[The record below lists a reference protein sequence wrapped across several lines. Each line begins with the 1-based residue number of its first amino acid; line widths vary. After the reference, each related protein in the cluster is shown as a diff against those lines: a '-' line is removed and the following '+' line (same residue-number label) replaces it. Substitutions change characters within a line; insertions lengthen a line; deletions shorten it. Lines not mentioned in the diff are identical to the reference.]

1 MIHPSNSSF
10 PFLPQ
15 QTTKGELSRS
25 AARLSIF
32 REVRSCASLPTD
44 HQTCCRHDSIPTT
57 HKEALLI
64 TEHTYLRRHGW
75 QIDAMVATT
84 NTRKDPTLSKEM
96 ICSPRKEP
104 AGGPVRSKSGS
115 SPTSYKQISSL
126 VIDTRDDGESEKNN
140 GDAHSV
146 TVLAR
151 SMSPTSAAFSKLI
164 SGNNNKQKLRAV
176 QLVNSKYGAVS
187 PKSRPN
193 LIDKKCN
200 AAENLPNE
208 VKSPC
213 VSPSL
218 FQQSAHKVDILH
230 RSLSNEASECD
241 CDDKREEH
249 GKSSVAISSKLRIDP
264 TSPML
269 DVLSGRQP
277 ETDSTAIRVSNFI
290 DSLHQQRGITTTP
303 GGKDNDTYLPP
314 KSPSM
319 AQFTSNNRYSSIL
332 SNARS
337 VIASSPVRTKAAVSQ
352 ESPQSCIAIARSTS
366 FLHRSASRYNAS
378 NSDSSDSSDDSSDT
392 SDSSTSTQK
401 DVGDF
406 IDSLNKKHELKA
418 NKDAE
423 LLSLLKAKLNKRRSE
438 KAREAMKNRELQSSS
453 VKAQLGVQEKT
464 TCEPQGTGEK
474 KNDSVGAAK
483 YKDYAANH
491 NIKKDVNYY
500 AILSQIQKSVQS
512 GSLPL
517 LTGKIFADA
526 RKRGMDLAMVS
537 EMINDEKRKANVFT
551 PAKEVTRASAEREAL
566 KHDVTKAW
574 KEKLAAMTSKVDPP
588 AEETDAVQP
597 EQSTSDEDMKSVEEP
612 IGSASPSTEQPV
624 PASSLSE
631 DTAIKSHPKP
641 SSYVPSVGG
650 EASESV
656 SNVSSQIATTPT
668 QDIANNESL
677 ASASSET
684 TQTVHHYPELLSEI
698 EARIDIV
705 RSTTSS
711 MEFGKILVDTK
722 KSGLS
727 TTHLLRL
734 YKEERENL
742 TNNAFEAASLVVE
755 TECDSDVV
763 NSEQEAEDSKVTC
776 PSKSTSAEIM
786 REKLTKEVQ
795 NAIRSSNPSEML
807 GKILADAKSEGMP
820 TEWLFELY
828 TKERMQVQGQMATVK
843 EQGTNPPVSEAN
855 SAESEVSD
863 AVSVVSEQIDAPT
876 NVVAATVQQ
885 AAPTTDVVD
894 FFSKFSLQ
902 AESIDANVD
911 NSYEKQDLSSSV
923 SEVSGYA
930 SEIVELDSEDIS
942 RESEVSDIL
951 SKSLSLDEVNGTVS
965 TSSEDSEVHFEKRYL
980 EEKAK
985 HPALKHLWK
994 SPLQKERLSRMKLS
1008 WGFKCKPING
1018 VAAAAALSKKRRL
1031 RGPKRTYL
1039 TQSTQERTKE
1049 HSGFVYID
1057 FYSLYESTTC
1067 YAEDEEIDDEVPWEY
1082 RDVRQNFLYEKSV
1095 DGRNWFGSF
1104 VPERGNDRIPYP
1116 VLRIKS
1122 LQIPV
1127 SRRPESGYW
1136 KEDWYTTWKSRRD
1149 NPNKLVTF
1157 TEADIPSLN
1166 MNSSGTT
1173 STSTTITES
1182 HSYDHQSVQSSDTT
1196 ASQKKKVL
1204 IEIGNL
1210 VSVPLHYTTSGGER
1224 TSKVHPDY
1232 TSSLRRSRWRKKYMR
1247 REFAFDAEM

>member
-1 MIHPSNSSF
+1 MCIATNLPPTCYSSRAYQKKK
-10 PFLPQ
+10 LY
-15 QTTKGELSRS
+15 E
-25 AARLSIF
+25 IN
-32 REVRSCASLPTD
+32 E
-44 HQTCCRHDSIPTT
+44 
-57 HKEALLI
+57 
-64 TEHTYLRRHGW
+64 RRHGL

-84 NTRKDPTLSKEM
+84 STRKDTTLSEEM
-96 ICSPRKEP
+96 IGSLRKEP
-104 AGGPVRSKSGS
+104 AGGPIRSKSAS
-115 SPTSYKQISSL
+115 SPTSHKQISSL
-126 VIDTRDDGESEKNN
+126 VIDTRDDGESEENC
-140 GDAHSV
+140 GDVRRVA
-146 TVLAR
+146 VLAR
-151 SMSPTSAAFSKLI
+151 TVSPSSAAFSKLI
-164 SGNNNKQKLRAV
+164 SGNNDKQKLRAV

-200 AAENLPNE
+200 AAESLPNE

-249 GKSSVAISSKLRIDP
+249 GKSSAAISSTLRIDP

-269 DVLSGRQP
+269 DVLSGRQS
-277 ETDSTAIRVSNFI
+277 ETDNTAIRVSNFI

-319 AQFTSNNRYSSIL
+319 AHLTSNNRYSSIL

-337 VIASSPVRTKAAVSQ
+337 VIASSPVRAKAAVSQ

-366 FLHRSASRYNAS
+366 FLQKSASRYNAS

-438 KAREAMKNRELQSSS
+438 KAREAMKNREMQSSC

-512 GSLPL
+512 GSPPL

-574 KEKLAAMTSKVDPP
+574 KEKLVAMTSKVDPP

-612 IGSASPSTEQPV
+612 IDSASPSREQPV
-624 PASSLSE
+624 PALSLSE
-631 DTAIKSHPKP
+631 DTVIKSSHPKP
-641 SSYVPSVGG
+641 SSNGSVGG
-650 EASESV
+650 KAFESV

-668 QDIANNESL
+668 QDLVNNESL
-677 ASASSET
+677 ASVSSET

-742 TNNAFEAASLVVE
+742 TNDAVEAASFVAE
-755 TECDSDVV
+755 PECDSDDVG
-763 NSEQEAEDSKVTC
+763 NSEQEAEESKITC
-776 PSKSTSAEIM
+776 PSKSSAGESM
-786 REKLTKEVQ
+786 TEKLTKEVQ
-795 NAIRSSNPSEML
+795 NAVRSSNPSEML
-807 GKILADAKSEGMP
+807 GKILADAKSEGMS

-828 TKERMQVQGQMATVK
+828 TKERMQVQVQMATVK
-843 EQGTNPPVSEAN
+843 KQGTKSPISDASSV
-855 SAESEVSD
+855 ESEVSD
-863 AVSVVSEQIDAPT
+863 AVSVVSEQIDVPT
-876 NVVAATVQQ
+876 NNVTATVQQ
-885 AAPTTDVVD
+885 AAPTTVDD

-902 AESIDANVD
+902 AGSIDANVD
-911 NSYEKQDLSSSV
+911 VSGEKLDLSSSV
-923 SEVSGYA
+923 SEVSEYA
-930 SEIVELDSEDIS
+930 SEIVELDSEDVS

-951 SKSLSLDEVNGTVS
+951 SKSLSLDEVKGTVS
-965 TSSEDSEVHFEKRYL
+965 TSSEDSEVHFETKYL
-980 EEKAK
+980 EEREK
-985 HPALKHLWK
+985 HPTLKHLWK

-1049 HSGFVYID
+1049 HSGFVDID

-1067 YAEDEEIDDEVPWEY
+1067 YAEDEEIDEVPWEY

-1116 VLRIKS
+1116 VLRPKS

-1127 SRRPESGYW
+1127 TKIPEPGYW
-1136 KEDWYTTWKSRRD
+1136 KEDWYTTWKSLRD

-1182 HSYDHQSVQSSDTT
+1182 HSCDHQSVQSSDTT
-1196 ASQKKKVL
+1196 TSQKKKVL

-1210 VSVPLHYTTSGGER
+1210 VSVPLQYTTSGGER

-1247 REFAFDAEM
+1247 HEFAFGAEM